1 MKPPRMTATVAWWS
15 GPRKVRA
22 YRLHRLFAAHRD
34 DLSELWTVTH
44 LPTGHAVRQH
54 ILSLSIAVRFT
65 KRLLCEFAARRWNF
79 TDPETVKGWRGAG
92 KRVSAILEKCYE
104 DESPKAK

>member
-1 MKPPRMTATVAWWS
+1 
-15 GPRKVRA
+15 
-22 YRLHRLFAAHRD
+22 
-34 DLSELWTVTH
+34 
-44 LPTGHAVRQH
+44 
-54 ILSLSIAVRFT
+54 LSLSIAVRFT
-65 KRLLCEFAARRWNF
+65 KRLLCEFPARRWNF